1 MFCRNWEIPHQSIY
15 VCSTHTYI
23 RKKYE
28 WYLGNK
34 TCRGQSPEQTLS
46 WSKHPTYLVTGCVLK
61 MLGGSSSLFLWAF
74 DLGIFLSFLAC
85 YDDQQRDWR
94 FHNEVYAAQARAQ
107 FTRKW
112 LIQQKLKCAA
122 PYRLLTSDLLS
133 CNTHDQMIMDHTI
146 KHMRELYHPIGANP
160 DFESVPWTFYL
171 FGYNNYPAF
180 ARFQYNQ

>member
-1 MFCRNWEIPHQSIY
+1 MTKFEAIHSGNHFIKHNKPLISEECASLPVPQQLWQYQSFF
-15 VCSTHTYI
+15 
-23 RKKYE
+23 YE
-28 WYLGNK
+28 PLI
-34 TCRGQSPEQTLS
+34 QEFFS
-46 WSKHPTYLVTGCVLK
+46 H
-61 MLGGSSSLFLWAF
+61 
-74 DLGIFLSFLAC
+74 FLAC